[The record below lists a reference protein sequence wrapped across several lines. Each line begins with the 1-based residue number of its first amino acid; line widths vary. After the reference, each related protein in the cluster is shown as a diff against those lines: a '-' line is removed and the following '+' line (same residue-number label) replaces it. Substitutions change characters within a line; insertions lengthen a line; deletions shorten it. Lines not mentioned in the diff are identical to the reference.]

1 MVSPKVSLVVVPFNT
16 RSTIGRVLGEL
27 ERSEC
32 ADLELVLV
40 DNYSSDGTWEEIAE
54 WERQSQRPHRVL
66 RGDPDHCFAK
76 AVNRGVAVCSG
87 ELVAIVNDDVSITDP
102 SWLHLLVETLV
113 AHPDL
118 AAAGPTLLEAD
129 GQTVQ
134 SGGLQGSFHAYFRS
148 PLTGRPYRDAP
159 QRTQKV
165 RSLVGAAL
173 LFLISRL
180 HETTV
185 HLVDRYFNRALDRI
199 EAQLG
204 QAIAR
209 AGNAA
214 AIDRLLAD
222 EPFRAFR
229 LASAATFRRTGAV
242 FRRHE
247 DSDGWVDC
255 ATRTLRA
262 NDPMLAPVLKGV
274 PFNVGDDDADD
285 ARLPS
290 GLRRPVLAVPVASRF
305 RCFAVT
311 LYGPHSSGTDLDTN
325 ERAMLARLGDSA
337 ADAYAQL
344 ENAALRARIATLE
357 HELSRSPRADR

>member
-1 MVSPKVSLVVVPFNT
+1 VIAVVSPKVSLVVVPFNT

-173 LFLISRL
+173 LFR
-180 HETTV
+180 
-185 HLVDRYFNRALDRI
+185 R
-199 EAQLG
+199 
-204 QAIAR
+204 
-209 AGNAA
+209 
-214 AIDRLLAD
+214 
-222 EPFRAFR
+222 EPFVALGGYDEAFCPILFEDTDMLWR
-229 LASAATFRRTGAV
+229 LERYGAGIAWAPQSSLIHLGGVSFGRDPSVTSQNRIRWTCRHTARSILVNAPISALLGELAFLAIVILVYYR
-242 FRRHE
+242 
-247 DSDGWVDC
+247 
-255 ATRTLRA
+255 LR
-262 NDPMLAPVLKGV
+262 
-274 PFNVGDDDADD
+274 
-285 ARLPS
+285 
-290 GLRRPVLAVPVASRF
+290 GLRGL
-305 RCFAVT
+305 
-311 LYGPHSSGTDLDTN
+311 LDAAQWN
-325 ERAMLARLGDSA
+325 LARLEETISRRKRFR
-337 ADAYAQL
+337 
-344 ENAALRARIATLE
+344 ALVGTWAHTT
-357 HELSRSPRADR
+357 